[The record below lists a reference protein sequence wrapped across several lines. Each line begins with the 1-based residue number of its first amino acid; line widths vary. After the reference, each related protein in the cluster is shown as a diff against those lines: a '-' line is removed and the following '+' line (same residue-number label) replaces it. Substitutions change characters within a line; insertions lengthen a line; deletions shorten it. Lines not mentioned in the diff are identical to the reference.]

1 MGEIRLTPDVARFI
15 AKLTQEEFTIIKS
28 LYGEDDERTEQNGRA
43 TYRKNGLLRYS
54 QPPRNSLNE

>member
-28 LYGEDDERTEQNGRA
+28 LYGEDDERTQTNER
-43 TYRKNGLLRYS
+43 
-54 QPPRNSLNE
+54 RNNKSCRT